1 MVETRN
7 APKGEPANASEGADP
22 SGDLRK
28 QNPGQT
34 TTQDLTEKKDGPARK
49 DERK

>member
-1 MVETRN
+1 MAETRS

-34 TTQDLTEKKDGPARK
+34 TTQDLTETN
-49 DERK
+49 ERSAGKGQRE